1 MHSVI
6 DVLRQKNSRIHF
18 IGIGGVSMSS
28 LAKLLFHDG
37 HTVSGSDANISSNTK
52 ALEQLGIKVI
62 YKHAAENIRDF
73 DLVVYTAAIHED
85 NEELRQARAKGILTV
100 ERCVL
105 LGEMM
110 RGYHYPVNVAGTHGK
125 TTTTSMIASIFLDA
139 RLDPTV
145 SVGGD
150 FNRIEGNLNIG
161 KKDYFICEACE
172 YVESFL
178 QFYPY
183 ASVIL
188 NIEADHLDY
197 FRDIEHIKSAFLKFS
212 DRTDENGFVLLNGDD
227 INCRAIRPAI
237 KHRTYTFGMREEND
251 IYAKNVTY
259 DREGHP
265 SFDVIYEE
273 KKLGRAELAIKGS
286 HNILNALAA
295 TLCSLLLG
303 VCFDDIAAGLNH
315 FEGAKRRFE
324 RKGMFQG
331 AAVYDDYAHHP
342 TEIASTL
349 NSISNME
356 YNHLYLIFQPHTYTR
371 TKALFPEFVKVLS
384 GVETLIITDIYA
396 AREQNVYGISS
407 KDLAERIEGAVYLS
421 DFTQIVDYVS
431 QRVGEGDLVIT
442 VGAGNVFQIGE
453 MLLKQGTADE
463 NPSKNKITVG

>member
-1 MHSVI
+1 MNSVI
-6 DVLRQKNSRIHF
+6 DVLKQKNSRIHF

-37 HTVSGSDANISSNTK
+37 HTISGSDANVSSNTK

-62 YKHAAENIRDF
+62 YRQAAENIGDF

-85 NEELRQARAKGILTV
+85 NEELRQSRKKGILTV

-110 RGYHYPVNVAGTHGK
+110 RGYRYPVNIAGTHGK
-125 TTTTSMIASIFLDA
+125 TTTTSMVASIFLDA
-139 RLDPTV
+139 HLEPTV

-183 ASVIL
+183 ASIIL

-212 DRTDENGFVLLNGDD
+212 ERTDENGFVILNGDD
-227 INCRAIRPAI
+227 ENCRAIRPAM
-237 KHRTYTFGMREEND
+237 KRRTYSFGMKEEND
-251 IYAKNVTY
+251 ICAKNVTY

-265 SFDVIYEE
+265 SFDAVYKGEL
-273 KKLGRAELAIKGS
+273 LGRMKLAIKGN

-295 TLCSLLLG
+295 ALCSLLLG
-303 VCFDDIAAGLNH
+303 VSFEDIVLGLKH
-315 FEGAKRRFE
+315 FGGAKRRFE
-324 RKGMFQG
+324 RKGMVKG

-356 YNHLYLIFQPHTYTR
+356 YRHLYLIFQPHTYTR

-384 GVETLIITDIYA
+384 GVKTLIITDIYA
-396 AREQNVYGISS
+396 AREQNIYGISS
-407 KDLAERIEGAVYLS
+407 KDLAEQIEGALYFS
-421 DFTQIVDYVS
+421 DFTQIVDYIS
-431 QRVGEGDLVIT
+431 RRIGEGDLVIT

-453 MLLKQGTADE
+453 MLLKQE
-463 NPSKNKITVG
+463 MEVPPEK

>member
-1 MHSVI
+1 
-6 DVLRQKNSRIHF
+6 
-18 IGIGGVSMSS
+18 MSS
-28 LAKLLFHDG
+28 LAKLLLHDG
-37 HTVSGSDANISSNTK
+37 HRISGSDANVSANTK
-52 ALEQLGIKVI
+52 ALEQLGVKVI
-62 YKHAAENIRDF
+62 YRHAAENIENF

-85 NEELRQARAKGILTV
+85 NEELCQARAKGILTV

-110 RGYHYPVNVAGTHGK
+110 RGYRYPVNIAGTHGK
-125 TTTTSMIASIFLDA
+125 TTTTSMVASIFLDA

-150 FNRIEGNLNIG
+150 FSRIEGNLKIG

-188 NIEADHLDY
+188 NMEADHLDY

-212 DRTDENGFVLLNGDD
+212 HRTDENGFVILNGDD
-227 INCRAIRPAI
+227 ENCRAIRPGI
-237 KHRTYTFGMREEND
+237 KRRTYTFGMGEEND
-251 IYAKNVTY
+251 IRAKNVVY

-265 SFDVIYEE
+265 SFDVIYEG
-273 KKLGRAELAIKGS
+273 KPLGRLILAIKGR

-295 TLCSLLLG
+295 ALCSLLLG
-303 VCFDDIAAGLNH
+303 ISFDDIALGLKQ
-315 FEGAKRRFE
+315 FGGTKRRFE
-324 RKGMFQG
+324 YKGVFKG

-349 NSISNME
+349 NSISNMD
-356 YNHLYLIFQPHTYTR
+356 YNRLYLIFQPHTYTR
-371 TKALFPEFVKVLS
+371 TKALFSEFVKVLS
-384 GVETLIITDIYA
+384 GVETLIVTDIYA
-396 AREQNVYGISS
+396 AREQNIYGISS
-407 KDLAERIEGAVYLS
+407 KDLAEQIEGAVYLP
-421 DFTQIVDYVS
+421 DFTQIVEYIS
-431 QRVGEGDLVIT
+431 QRVGKNDLVIT

-453 MLLKQGTADE
+453 MLLEQETARKDR
-463 NPSKNKITVG
+463 